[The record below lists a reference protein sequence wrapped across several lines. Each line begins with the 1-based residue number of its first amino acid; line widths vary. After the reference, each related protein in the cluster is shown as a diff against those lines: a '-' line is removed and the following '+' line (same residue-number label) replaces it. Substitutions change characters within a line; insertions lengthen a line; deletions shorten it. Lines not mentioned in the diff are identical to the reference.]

1 MDSYIN
7 FIVDLERAKKRLR
20 KWVESVPERNANG
33 GCAGRTRSLTQS
45 AAASLESI
53 VWVVSCLLI
62 VLGSIQAGESGHP
75 LFWLAIWPFPVALAC
90 TIFIFIR
97 QGVHFESGVLVLGR
111 GRVDSAFGDGL
122 DHKSTFRI
130 NP

>member
-7 FIVDLERAKKRLR
+7 FVVELENAKERLR
-20 KWVESVPERNANG
+20 KSVESIPERNANG
-33 GCAGRTRSLTQS
+33 GRAGKTRPLTQLDG
-45 AAASLESI
+45 ASLESI

-62 VLGSIQAGESGHP
+62 ILGSIQAGESGQP

-90 TIFIFIR
+90 TVFIFIR

-111 GRVDSAFGDGL
+111 GRVNSAFGNGL
-122 DHKSTFRI
+122 GHKPSFRI
-130 NP
+130 DP

>member
-7 FIVDLERAKKRLR
+7 FIIELESAKERLR
-20 KWVESVPERNANG
+20 KWVESVPERNADG
-33 GCAGRTRSLTQS
+33 GCGGRTRSLTQS
-45 AAASLESI
+45 GFASLESI

-62 VLGSIQAGESGHP
+62 ILGSIQAVQSGQP

-97 QGVHFESGVLVLGR
+97 QGGHFESGVLVLGR
-111 GRVDSAFGDGL
+111 GQIDSAFENGL
-122 DHKSTFRI
+122 GHKAPFRI
-130 NP
+130 DP

>member
-33 GCAGRTRSLTQS
+33 GCADRTRSLTQS

-62 VLGSIQAGESGHP
+62 ILGSVQAGKSGQP
-75 LFWLAIWPFPVALAC
+75 LFWLAIWPFPVALVC

-111 GRVDSAFGDGL
+111 GRVDSAFGNGL
-122 DHKSTFRI
+122 DRNSSFRKDL
-130 NP
+130 

>member
-7 FIVDLERAKKRLR
+7 FVLELESAKERLR
-20 KWVESVPERNANG
+20 KSVESIPERNANG
-33 GCAGRTRSLTQS
+33 GRAGKTGPLAQLDD
-45 AAASLESI
+45 ASLESI

-62 VLGSIQAGESGHP
+62 ILGSIQAGESGQP

-90 TIFIFIR
+90 TVFIFIR

-111 GRVDSAFGDGL
+111 GRVGVNLAKGRS
-122 DHKSTFRI
+122 SS
-130 NP
+130 